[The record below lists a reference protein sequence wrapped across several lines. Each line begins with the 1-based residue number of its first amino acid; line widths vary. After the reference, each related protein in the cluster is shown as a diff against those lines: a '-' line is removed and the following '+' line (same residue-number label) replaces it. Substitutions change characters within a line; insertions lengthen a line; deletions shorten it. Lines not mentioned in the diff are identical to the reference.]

1 MARQPY
7 EHGVGWQLMK
17 SKSTRVY
24 KFLPAEF
31 ALQNLCKRQI
41 KISSFPDMN
50 DPFELLGGLR
60 IAPEL
65 RHHWEAL
72 LSRLNE
78 WCGVLCF
85 SRGWHNAMLWSHYG
99 DKHKGICLGFDI
111 SAKVE
116 LRKPCYIANRQ
127 EFDEDL
133 RVLVAA
139 ASHWMSLKPS
149 DKEFQD
155 CMRIIRRMLLTKFDA
170 WRYEDE
176 LRMFIEQKEDQRQG
190 AFYFAEFDEQIQ
202 LRSIV
207 LGARCTTPS
216 KHIELVTAGYSPAIT
231 VVRAALSPKAFQ
243 VTVRR

>member
-1 MARQPY
+1 
-7 EHGVGWQLMK
+7 MK
-17 SKSTRVY
+17 TKATRVY

-60 IAPEL
+60 IDPTL
-65 RHHWEAL
+65 RHHWEVL

-85 SRGWHNAMLWSHYG
+85 SRDWHNAMLWSHYA

-111 SAKVE
+111 GAKLE
-116 LRKPCYIANRQ
+116 LRKPDYVANRQ
-127 EFDEDL
+127 EFDDDL
-133 RVLVAA
+133 RVLLAA
-139 ASHWMSLKPS
+139 APHSMSLKPS
-149 DKEFQD
+149 DKQFKD
-155 CMRIIRRMLLTKFDA
+155 CMRVITRMLFTKFDA
-170 WRYEDE
+170 WSYENE
-176 LRMFIEQKEDQRQG
+176 LRMFIAQKEEQKQG

-207 LGARCTTPS
+207 LGARCTTPA
-216 KHIELVTAGYSPAIT
+216 KHIEMATAGYSPAIT
-231 VVRAALSPKAFQ
+231 VVRAALSGKSFKVVA
-243 VTVRR
+243 RR